1 MEQSALR
8 VALTPE
14 FTPRRW
20 HRFLRRGGNP
30 ARLTAPELARRLGLG
45 RAEAARLARA
55 VARADPVAEHAAA
68 ASAGLEIVSWGAPGY
83 PAALNELADPPP
95 VVYRRGELLACDTR
109 AVAVVGSR
117 RATPYGLRVAAT
129 LAGDLARA
137 GVTIVSGLAR
147 GIDAAAHEA
156 ALAAGGRTVAVLG
169 SGLLEPYPPEH
180 ADLLERVAA
189 AGAALSEF
197 PLHAPPRRPNFPRRN
212 RVVAALGL
220 AVLVVEAAERSG
232 VHSTVGHALDLGR
245 SVLAVPGP
253 IDCET
258 GRGTLR
264 LLQEGAGPVGS
275 AHDVFAALDWCAPP
289 GLDLPPEERRI
300 LDTLQERAA
309 TAEEVAAAT
318 AAPIEVAAGLLVAL
332 EVRGLV
338 ERADGGRYV
347 AV

>member
-1 MEQSALR
+1 
-8 VALTPE
+8 
-14 FTPRRW
+14 
-20 HRFLRRGGNP
+20 
-30 ARLTAPELARRLGLG
+30 
-45 RAEAARLARA
+45 LARA
-55 VARADPVAEHAAA
+55 LARADPAAERAAA
-68 ASAGLEIVSWGAPGY
+68 AEAGIQVDYGGGPGY
-83 PAALNELADPPP
+83 PSALGELADPPP
-95 VVYRRGELLACDTR
+95 VVYRRGELLDCDR
-109 AVAVVGSR
+109 QAVAIVGSR
-117 RATPYGLRVAAT
+117 RATPYGLRMART

-180 ADLLERVAA
+180 ADLAERVAA
-189 AGAALSEF
+189 CGVVVSEF

-212 RVVAALGL
+212 RVVAALSL
-220 AVLVVEAAERSG
+220 AVLVVEAAARSG

-245 SVLAVPGP
+245 VVLAVPGP

-289 GLDLPPEERRI
+289 GLDLPPEERRV
-300 LDTLQERAA
+300 LAALQEHAA
-309 TAEEVAAAT
+309 TAEDVAEAT
-318 AAPIEVAAGLLVAL
+318 AAPVEVAAGLLVAL

-338 ERADGGRYV
+338 ERAEGGRYV